1 MLQAE
6 QEMDTL
12 DATNQSIRYIDQDDG
27 VSDPNTSN
35 EQIITTRFDIPDL
48 NNAEK
53 KRNTFKKLRGLS
65 SVHKMFWQETLET
78 EDELDGTSLTS
89 KTFKSLRVSSQDDC
103 DTLVTKVV
111 QLDKKKM
118 KERRNDRYR
127 KEDRVYP

>member
-1 MLQAE
+1 
-6 QEMDTL
+6 MDTL
-12 DATNQSIRYIDQDDG
+12 DTSHQSIRYIDQDEG
-27 VSDPNTSN
+27 GSDPNNSN

-78 EDELDGTSLTS
+78 EDELDGTSIIN

-127 KEDRVYP
+127 KKNLVYP